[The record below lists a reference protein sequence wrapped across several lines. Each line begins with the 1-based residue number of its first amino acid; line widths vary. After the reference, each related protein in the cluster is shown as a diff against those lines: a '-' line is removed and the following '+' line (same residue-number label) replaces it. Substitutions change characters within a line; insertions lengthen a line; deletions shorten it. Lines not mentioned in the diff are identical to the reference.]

1 LHYVAEQNVG
11 QLKKRLINGIALEKE
26 LNEPENCATTKLD
39 PKMWARRFVRTSPF
53 EFSLACS
60 RK

>member
-53 EFSLACS
+53 
-60 RK
+60 